1 MILNKEQA
9 RFLEIMKSLGYEI
22 DKMKKTK
29 GIEVNLFD
37 KPFNITV
44 EDILNTKSCE
54 QEKSSVKFY
63 SYINNKK
70 SFKNDKNVKYHTI
83 VSNKNYFTEEI
94 SNEAI
99 EKVAI

>member
-54 QEKSSVKFY
+54 Q
-63 SYINNKK
+63 
-70 SFKNDKNVKYHTI
+70 KNHL
-83 VSNKNYFTEEI
+83 
-94 SNEAI
+94 
-99 EKVAI
+99 